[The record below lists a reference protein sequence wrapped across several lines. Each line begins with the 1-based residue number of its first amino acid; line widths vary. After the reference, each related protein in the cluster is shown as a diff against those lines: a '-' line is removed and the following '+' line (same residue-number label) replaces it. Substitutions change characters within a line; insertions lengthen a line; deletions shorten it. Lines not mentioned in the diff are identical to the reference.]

1 MLPLQTQMIIQTA
14 MFEKWKK
21 YQKSSIRARDCFQTA
36 SIICLSF
43 LSSIFLKSTLKSLS
57 RLHHLAWI
65 PVVFNLSPPL
75 LVLSCSIQQ
84 NHSLGWSS
92 SPYSLFTQSTHFFL
106 LQQFSASPQVILQ
119 KYNNQSSHCLKA
131 FSAWV
136 CAAARPGSP
145 SLKCTGC
152 GYELLSFTLSVCPY
166 CSKVLYQWRCILHII
181 QCDKTDFSLFHTYH
195 PPKTLK

>member
-106 LQQFSASPQVILQ
+106 LQQFSASTQVILQ
-119 KYNNQSSHCLKA
+119 KYNN
-131 FSAWV
+131 
-136 CAAARPGSP
+136 
-145 SLKCTGC
+145 
-152 GYELLSFTLSVCPY
+152 
-166 CSKVLYQWRCILHII
+166 
-181 QCDKTDFSLFHTYH
+181 
-195 PPKTLK
+195 